1 MLLARGCRLPWGPR
15 PLLAAVRAL
24 CSPTEPRRPF
34 RAGGAPWKSRDPF
47 QEFEKEMVKFRDK
60 LREALPGSDWSP
72 FVVSRNLPPEQADIV
87 IVGGGIM
94 GWSIAYWLKMKEPQK
109 NALRVVVVERDLQY
123 SKASTVLSVGGIRQ
137 QYSMPENIQLSRFSA
152 NFLRLVNDY
161 LGVVNQPP
169 VDIQFNPMGYLF
181 LASEEGAA
189 ILEENVQVQRTE
201 GAKISL
207 LSPAQLKRKYPW
219 LNTDGVALA
228 SCGLEN
234 EGWFDPWLLLNAF
247 RKKALSMGVYQSNGE
262 VISFDSAFRELITSY
277 GEVINFSRIKYVMV
291 QMPDSLEYTTIQ
303 CSIVVNAA
311 GAWSGKVAEMAGIG
325 TGPPDTMLGVKLPV
339 EPKKRCCVY
348 PFIVFH
354 ASDTWSVVS
363 KVSLC
368 PPLAPRYVYVFHCP
382 NGPGLECPMLIDTT
396 GAYCRREGL
405 GGNYLG
411 GLSPEEEEEPDA
423 QDLEVDNEFFQEKVW
438 PKLSH
443 RVPAFESLKV
453 KNAWAGY
460 YDYNT
465 FDQSP
470 VIGTH
475 PLVENLYFA
484 SGFSGHGLQQSPA
497 VGEAVAELILNGK
510 YKAIDL
516 EKFSFNR
523 LIKGEKAL
531 ERNII

>member
-1 MLLARGCRLPWGPR
+1 MAAATAALRGRGLLR
-15 PLLAAVRAL
+15 PLLAAGRLSAAG
-24 CSPTEPRRPF
+24 PPEPRRPF
-34 RAGGAPWKSRDPF
+34 RAGGVPGKGSDPLR
-47 QEFEKEMVKFRDK
+47 ELEKEMVKFHKK
-60 LREALPGSDWSP
+60 LKDSLPGSGWSP
-72 FVVSRNLPPEQADIV
+72 LVVSKDLPPEQADIV
-87 IVGGGIM
+87 IIGGGII
-94 GWSIAYWLKMKEPQK
+94 GWSIAYWLKMNEPQK
-109 NALRVVVVERDLQY
+109 NALRVVVVERDLNY

-137 QYSMPENIQLSRFSA
+137 QYSLPENIQLSRFSA
-152 NFLRLVNDY
+152 DFLRSVNDY
-161 LGVVNQPP
+161 LGIVSQPP

-189 ILEENVQVQRTE
+189 ILEENVQIQRTE

-219 LNTDGVALA
+219 LNTDDVALA

-247 RKKALSMGVYQSNGE
+247 RKKAVSMGVYQSHGE
-262 VISFDSAFRELITSY
+262 VVSFESDFREMMGSD
-277 GEVINFSRIKYVMV
+277 GEVLNFSRIKYVMV
-291 QMPDSLEYTTIQ
+291 QMPDSIEYSTIQ

-325 TGPPDTMLGVKLPV
+325 TGLPDTISGIRLPV
-339 EPKKRCCVY
+339 EPKKR
-348 PFIVFH
+348 
-354 ASDTWSVVS
+354 
-363 KVSLC
+363 
-368 PPLAPRYVYVFHCP
+368 YVYVFNCP
-382 NGPGLECPMLIDTT
+382 NGPGLECPILIDTT

-405 GGNYLG
+405 GGNYIG
-411 GLSPEEEEEPDA
+411 GMSPEEEEEPDTT
-423 QDLEVDNEFFQEKVW
+423 DLEVDHEFFQEKVW

-453 KNAWAGY
+453 KSSWAGY

-475 PLVENLYFA
+475 PLVQNLYFA

-497 VGEAVAELILNGK
+497 VGQAVAELILNNK
-510 YKAIDL
+510 YKTINL
-516 EKFSFNR
+516 ERFSFDR